1 MLSYDVRW
9 NYCGAKVSS
18 MRITFANHHGILNID
33 DDTVQFYKLEFVNIT
48 QASKLLRHSVAG
60 PKYVGWVDGD
70 NYGLYMISSDETHSD
85 SHSGAL

>member
-1 MLSYDVRW
+1 
-9 NYCGAKVSS
+9 
-18 MRITFANHHGILNID
+18 MRITFENHHGILNID